1 MVRRGDLDE
10 LSNFRKAAP
19 GMPYAHPTTEHFTPI
34 FVALGAASPLGLTPK
49 ETIDGYFYGL
59 AKRSFEIL

>member
-1 MVRRGDLDE
+1 VVRRGDLDE

-34 FVALGAASPLGLTPK
+34 FVALGAVDITVAGSQCSAAG
-49 ETIDGYFYGL
+49 
-59 AKRSFEIL
+59 